1 MSVDRYKY
9 ELFKEKFKKADID
22 ALLEQSMEIGRADR
36 KNILDDLFFKPT
48 PTPEYKKRYGTLGR
62 LIEQLQEAERYLGS
76 DVEIFIRDKDG
87 IHQPQIVIEQTPNEL
102 PVDKIVTIQ

>member
-1 MSVDRYKY
+1 MSADRYKY
-9 ELFKEKFKKADID
+9 ELFKEKFQKADID
-22 ALLEQSMEIGRADR
+22 ALLEQSFEIRNAAR
-36 KNILDDLFFKPT
+36 RELYDDLFG
-48 PTPEYKKRYGTLGR
+48 PEYKKKYGTLGR

-76 DVEIFIRDKDG
+76 DVEVFIRDKDG

>member
-1 MSVDRYKY
+1 MSADRYKY
-9 ELFKEKFKKADID
+9 ELFKEKFQKADID
-22 ALLEQSMEIGRADR
+22 ALLEQSFEIRNAAR
-36 KNILDDLFFKPT
+36 RELYDDLFKLT
-48 PTPEYKKRYGTLGR
+48 PSPEYKKKYGTLGR

-76 DVEIFIRDKDG
+76 DVEVFIRDKDG

>member
-1 MSVDRYKY
+1 MSADRYKY
-9 ELFKEKFKKADID
+9 ELFKEKFEKADID
-22 ALLEQSMEIGRADR
+22 ALLEQSFEIRNAARRELYG
-36 KNILDDLFFKPT
+36 DLFKLT
-48 PTPEYKKRYGTLGR
+48 PRPECKKKYGTLGR

>member
-1 MSVDRYKY
+1 MSADRYKY
-9 ELFKEKFKKADID
+9 ELFKDKFQKADIG
-22 ALLEQSMEIGRADR
+22 ALLEQSFEIRNAARRELYG
-36 KNILDDLFFKPT
+36 DLFG
-48 PTPEYKKRYGTLGR
+48 PEYKKKYGTLGR

-76 DVEIFIRDKDG
+76 DVEVFIRDKDG